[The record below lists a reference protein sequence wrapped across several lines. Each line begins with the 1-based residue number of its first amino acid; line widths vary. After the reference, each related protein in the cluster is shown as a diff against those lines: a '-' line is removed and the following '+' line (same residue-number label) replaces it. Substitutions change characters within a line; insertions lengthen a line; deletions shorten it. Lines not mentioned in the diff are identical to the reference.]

1 MPVTV
6 PVPAARG
13 CGGSALL
20 PAAPRQVR
28 GARLGRG
35 RAPAPPPF
43 PPRALDGDGG
53 VAAARCPRAAG
64 LWADPCGRLTGVFS
78 QSFGSVGTSPIS
90 EGDARMATWKA
101 VS

>member
-1 MPVTV
+1 M

-28 GARLGRG
+28 GAGLGVGELRP
-35 RAPAPPPF
+35 PAPL

-53 VAAARCPRAAG
+53 VAAARWPRTAG